1 MVEGANSKRGLANR
15 TSSCGCCG
23 RGYGN
28 QARHCSLKGRP
39 STGTY
44 DNLCS
49 PSNSQPYSHRH
60 AYAYAYAYSHPSTHP
75 CAHPCAHSCA
85 ARTHAHADPDPH
97 GHPYADADANPHAH
111 PCARLP
117 RTIPKL
123 GVAILR

>member
-15 TSSCGCCG
+15 ATSCGCCG

-28 QARHCSLKGRP
+28 QARHRSLKGCP
-39 STGTY
+39 SADTY

-49 PSNSQPYSHRH
+49 LSDSQPYSHRH
-60 AYAYAYAYSHPSTHP
+60 AYACAYAYAYSYAYANTTPDT
-75 CAHPCAHSCA
+75 HSCA
-85 ARTHAHADPDPH
+85 D
-97 GHPYADADANPHAH
+97 ADADANPHAYPYAHAH
-111 PCARLP
+111 PYARLQR

>member
-23 RGYGN
+23 RGYRS

-60 AYAYAYAYSHPSTHP
+60 AYAYAYAYAYPS
-75 CAHPCAHSCA
+75 AH
-85 ARTHAHADPDPH
+85 THAHADPH
-97 GHPYADADANPHAH
+97 AHPYADADTDPHAH
-111 PCARLP
+111 PYPRLQ

-123 GVAILR
+123 GVAIPR